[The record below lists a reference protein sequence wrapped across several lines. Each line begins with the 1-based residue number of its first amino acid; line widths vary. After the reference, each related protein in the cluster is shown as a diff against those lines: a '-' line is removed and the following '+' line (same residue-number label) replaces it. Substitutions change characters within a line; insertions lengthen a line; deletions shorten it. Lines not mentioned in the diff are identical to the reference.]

1 LDPRF
6 VGSKL
11 AEENG
16 FLSTIKIRSTNVVG
30 FYGMLKNL
38 AQCERVISSEKFTVI
53 SRQVPPESLLGA
65 SVGIFKTVL
74 VNESE
79 MIRT

>member
-1 LDPRF
+1 
-6 VGSKL
+6 
-11 AEENG
+11 
-16 FLSTIKIRSTNVVG
+16 
-30 FYGMLKNL
+30 MLKNP

-53 SRQVPPESLLGA
+53 SLQVPPESLLGA
-65 SVGIFKTVL
+65 FVGIFKTVL